1 MENISLRLWPGGT
14 PLQPTL
20 TAVFELLAAH
30 QPAFEQIERVRIEVA
45 PDVYEAHARFAE
57 PEGTFDA
64 LLSYPFTVA
73 TALRDGRFWLDSL
86 GPAKV
91 GDPQLRRFMRDRV
104 ALVANPALTRERS
117 RVEVTVG
124 SETLGAMADGA
135 KGSPANPAT
144 AAELRTKFDHAAA
157 GRMTDGDAAE
167 LRDLL
172 FRIDEAQDLGRLFE
186 LLRSVRERP
195 AGR

>member
-1 MENISLRLWPGGT
+1 
-14 PLQPTL
+14 
-20 TAVFELLAAH
+20 
-30 QPAFEQIERVRIEVA
+30 
-45 PDVYEAHARFAE
+45 
-57 PEGTFDA
+57 
-64 LLSYPFTVA
+64 VA

-86 GPAKV
+86 GPARV
-91 GDPQLRRFMRDRV
+91 GDPDLRRFMRDRV

-157 GRMTDGDAAE
+157 GRMAELEAAE
-167 LRDLL
+167 LLDLL
-172 FRIDEAQDLGRLFE
+172 FHIDETEDLSRLFE
-186 LLRSVRERP
+186 LLRSARERVL
-195 AGR
+195 GS